1 MPEETSSFKKMYN
14 LVGGVAICV
23 LLAIVIYGFASNLGM
38 NLFVFIFLFVV
49 PFPLNYY
56 LAVTRRKNVFFML
69 VLTLIFSWI
78 VTLIL
83 AFVPVDKK
91 AQS

>member
-1 MPEETSSFKKMYN
+1 MSEEVSDFKKAYN
-14 LVGGVAICV
+14 LIGSIAICV

-56 LAVTRRKNVFFML
+56 LAVTRRKNVFLML
-69 VLTLIFSWI
+69 VLTLVFSWL
-78 VTLIL
+78 VTLAL
-83 AFVPVDKK
+83 SLLPVDTKNK
-91 AQS
+91 S

>member
-1 MPEETSSFKKMYN
+1 MSEETSSFKKVYN
-14 LVGGVAICV
+14 LIGSIAICV

-56 LAVTRRKNVFFML
+56 LAVTRRKNVFLML
-69 VLTLIFSWI
+69 ALTLVFSWI

-83 AFVPVDKK
+83 AFVPVDGKN
-91 AQS
+91 QS

>member
-1 MPEETSSFKKMYN
+1 MPEETNNFKKIYN
-14 LVGGVAICV
+14 LIGSIAICT

-38 NLFVFIFLFVV
+38 NLFVFIFLFVL

-56 LAVTRRKNVFFML
+56 LAVTRRKNVFLML
-69 VLTLIFSWI
+69 VLTLVFSWL

-83 AFVPVDKK
+83 AFMPVEARNK
-91 AQS
+91 S